1 MHPIADPPSVE
12 VLADATIHQNL
23 PVEGNGY
30 RLRHRVDVQPAETDG
45 EVVDVDDDAERT
57 VRGGEVVDTVVVAA
71 GDDGFRSEI
80 S

>member
-12 VLADATIHQNL
+12 VLADPTIHQNL
-23 PVEGNGY
+23 AVEGDGY

-57 VRGGEVVDTVVVAA
+57 VRCGEVVYAVVVAA
-71 GDDGFRSEI
+71 GDDGLRSEVP
-80 S
+80 